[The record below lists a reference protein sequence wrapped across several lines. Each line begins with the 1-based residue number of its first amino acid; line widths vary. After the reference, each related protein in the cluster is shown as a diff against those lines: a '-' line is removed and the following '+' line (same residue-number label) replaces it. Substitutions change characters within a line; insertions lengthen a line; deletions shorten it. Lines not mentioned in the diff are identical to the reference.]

1 MLPAP
6 WLVGLGLVVALLVM
20 IPARRLQL
28 GGFSPRTIGLY
39 ALGVWLLAMTM
50 AIRPIGIRLLLPFL
64 LVAYLAPFV
73 GAPEQVRR
81 VIRRE
86 RRSRPGQPPIKDVT
100 PPEERD
106 RLDGDDGSDPS

>member
-6 WLVGLGLVVALLVM
+6 WLLGLGLVVALLVM

-28 GGFSPRTIGLY
+28 GGFSRRTIGLY

-50 AIRPIGIRLLLPFL
+50 AVRPIGIRLLLPFL

-81 VIRRE
+81 VVRRE
-86 RRSRPGQPPIKDVT
+86 RRPRPGQPPIKDVT
-100 PPEERD
+100 PPEERE
-106 RLDGDDGSDPS
+106 RIDGDDGSDRS

>member
-6 WLVGLGLVVALLVM
+6 WLLGLGLVVALLVM

-28 GGFSPRTIGLY
+28 GGFAPRTIGLY

-81 VIRRE
+81 VVRRE

-106 RLDGDDGSDPS
+106 RLVGDDGSDPS